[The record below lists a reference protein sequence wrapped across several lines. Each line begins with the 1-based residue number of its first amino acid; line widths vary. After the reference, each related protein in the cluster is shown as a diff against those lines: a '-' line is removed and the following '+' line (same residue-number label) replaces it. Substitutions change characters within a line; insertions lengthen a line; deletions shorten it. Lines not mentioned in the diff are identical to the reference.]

1 MLVTKKLSV
10 IVLSAFILVG
20 IAITGTGFS
29 FAGEAKPISSTKPG
43 ASTKPATATNPTVE
57 KTPIVETN
65 ELEKSPIKTTAQ
77 NVCAACH
84 GADGNSAISLN
95 PKLAG
100 QHPEYLLKQLTQF
113 KSGVRVNVVMNG
125 IAATLSADDMQG
137 LSKLYAEQTLTL
149 GKAKKNGVG
158 SLGESIY
165 RGGIAATQVPACA
178 SCHGANGA
186 GIPKQFPR
194 LSGQHADYTYV
205 QLKNFR
211 SGERAN
217 APMMTQIA
225 TKMTEAQMQA
235 VADYMQGLR

>member
-1 MLVTKKLSV
+1 MLVLNKFKYVVLCGCIFASV
-10 IVLSAFILVG
+10 SA
-20 IAITGTGFS
+20 GF
-29 FAGEAKPISSTKPG
+29 AADVKIKTETKPN
-43 ASTKPATATNPTVE
+43 AETKAIIET
-57 KTPIVETN
+57 KTTTDKQPQQKDAIQ
-65 ELEKSPIKTTAQ
+65 TTAQ

-84 GADGNSAISLN
+84 GADGNSAITLN

-113 KSGVRVNVVMNG
+113 KTGVRVNAVMNG
-125 IAATLSADDMQG
+125 IAATLTIEEMQG
-137 LSKLYAEQTLTL
+137 LSKLYAEQAQTL

-194 LSGQHADYTYV
+194 LSGQHADYTYE
-205 QLKNFR
+205 QLKKFR
-211 SGERAN
+211 TEERAN

-225 TKMTEAQMQA
+225 SKMTEAQMQA